1 MDAPLDRLGNKRFVL
16 PIVGIIG
23 VFCVL
28 ALVLYPMLHAA
39 PKDVPFAIVNL
50 DEGLTTPQGQV
61 NVGDSVV
68 SAITTAPSPISW
80 TQLDDQMT
88 LNQAMDNNNYYGAII
103 LPDTLTETQLAI
115 ASGVVTASHVQLI
128 INQGKNATLASAMQS
143 NLTTALQQKG
153 LLVDV
158 TVIHAADIG
167 GGALGTLLLIL
178 PLLIMMPVVSIMIF
192 FILRPPRGA
201 PRQVRAVTYVKQLVS
216 TVVMSALV
224 AGAVILMATWVGSLT
239 IPAGTLFLFLWLAAF
254 CVMTLF
260 LGALDIAA
268 PLGGLVI
275 FVIFACGLSSAVLAP
290 EMLPS
295 FWRTWFYPWVPQHF
309 IGGGVSSIVS
319 MGDGMWNSSSGPLA
333 ITAGVGIVLMLVA
346 VAIGAGR
353 RKPQVAAPVDHKSAV
368 PPTTLSPSLSDTT
381 PHPADTTGQN
391 LDSTEKSASGET
403 SSSAA
408 DPDAP
413 STTES
418 ATVASSTDET
428 PESTDQDDPQETAP
442 LKDEPD
448 ALMTADLSSSGDVS
462 SPTDNTDEVPGTE
475 EEHEPEVTP
484 PPVDKPDASDTS
496 DTLNQT
502 EKPDSDPETTK
513 K

>member
-50 DEGLTTPQGQV
+50 DEGVPTREGMSG
-61 NVGDSVV
+61 VGDSVV
-68 SAITTAPSPISW
+68 SAMTSTPSPIAW
-80 TQLDDQMT
+80 TQVDDQAA
-88 LNQAMDNNNYYGAII
+88 LDQAMDNNDYYGAII
-103 LPDTLTETQLAI
+103 LPATLTQDQLA
-115 ASGVVTASHVQLI
+115 ASSGGAPAPHIQLI

-143 NLTTALQQKG
+143 SLTAALQQKG
-153 LLVDV
+153 LTVDV
-158 TVIHAADIG
+158 TVIHAVDIG
-167 GGALGTLLLIL
+167 GGALGSLLLIL
-178 PLLIMMPVVSIMIF
+178 PALIMMPVVSIMIF

-201 PRQVRAVTYVKQLVS
+201 PRQVRAITYIKQLVS

-239 IPAGTLFLFLWLAAF
+239 ISAGTLFLFLWLAAF

-319 MGDGMWNSSSGPLA
+319 MGDGMWNGSSGPLA

-346 VAIGAGR
+346 VAIGSRG
-353 RKPQVAAPVDHKSAV
+353 RKPQ
-368 PPTTLSPSLSDTT
+368 L
-381 PHPADTTGQN
+381 
-391 LDSTEKSASGET
+391 
-403 SSSAA
+403 
-408 DPDAP
+408 
-413 STTES
+413 
-418 ATVASSTDET
+418 
-428 PESTDQDDPQETAP
+428 
-442 LKDEPD
+442 
-448 ALMTADLSSSGDVS
+448 
-462 SPTDNTDEVPGTE
+462 
-475 EEHEPEVTP
+475 TP
-484 PPVDKPDASDTS
+484 PPDEKPDASDTS
-496 DTLNQT
+496 DAPNQA
-502 EKPDSDPETTK
+502 EKPDQDPETTNK
-513 K
+513 